1 MSIRLRLTIYWAVII
16 AALLMIAGLAVFL
29 LFERQQWGA
38 LDGAL
43 IEEADTAAATIS
55 RLGPGASDSIVRRL
69 SEERDLGPRRRV
81 RIVSGD
87 RVIADF
93 GDATSDL
100 PRIHPGH
107 PRRPDRADRGVR
119 DGMRGKL
126 RFAIVPLQLAGTSA
140 ILEDG
145 VDASAIRR
153 SIARLRASLLLIL
166 PLILITAVSGG
177 YLLAGRALVPIIAL
191 AGELS
196 RIDPRDLSR
205 RLDAGH
211 VNDEV
216 ARLTRAINALLDR
229 VERAANTERRFAADA
244 AHELRTPLAVL
255 RTGLE
260 VALGHERTPAA
271 YAETLA
277 SALGQVVALCT
288 MADQLL
294 TLARL
299 DQEAALDHERLD
311 LGALMREVVDAVEP
325 LVQAKQLTLA
335 ADTAGA
341 IAVDGNPIHL
351 KRLVINLIDNAIKF
365 TPAHGQVEIGVA
377 ARDGHAILRV
387 ADSGPGIPTADLP
400 FIFDRFFRG
409 KARDES
415 GNGLGLSLCREI
427 VRLHR
432 GAITAA
438 NRISGGCE
446 FVVTLPLAPILNVY

>member
-1 MSIRLRLTIYWAVII
+1 MSIRLRLTIYWAAII
-16 AALLMIAGLAVFL
+16 GLILVIAGVAVFI

-43 IEEADTAAATIS
+43 LEEADTAAATIS
-55 RLGPGASDSIVRRL
+55 RLGPGAGTDSIVRNL

-93 GDATSDL
+93 GDTTSDL
-100 PRIHPGH
+100 PEMRAGH
-107 PRRPDRADRGVR
+107 SKAPDRGVR
-119 DGMRGKL
+119 DGARGKL
-126 RFAIVPLQLAGTSA
+126 RYALVPFQLGDTSA
-140 ILEDG
+140 IFENG
-145 VDASAIRR
+145 VDASAVRK
-153 SIARLRASLLLIL
+153 SIARLRTSLLLIL
-166 PLILITAVSGG
+166 PLILSIAVSGG

-196 RIDPRDLSR
+196 RIDPRDLSH
-205 RLDAGH
+205 RLDAGP

-216 ARLTRAINALLDR
+216 ARLTDAINALLDR
-229 VERAANTERRFAADA
+229 VERAANTERRFADDA
-244 AHELRTPLAVL
+244 AHELRTPLSVL

-260 VALGHERTPAA
+260 VALGHERSPAEYSDA
-271 YAETLA
+271 VA
-277 SALGQVVALCT
+277 SALREVVALCT

-299 DQEAALDHERLD
+299 DQEASLERMRLD
-311 LGALMREVVDAVEP
+311 LGALIREVVEAVEP

-335 ADTAGA
+335 TDSAGVA
-341 IAVDGNPIHL
+341 TVDGNPIHL
-351 KRLVINLIDNAIKF
+351 RRLVINLIDNALKF
-365 TPAHGQVEIGVA
+365 TPAHGRVEIGLSV
-377 ARDGHAILRV
+377 RDGSAILRV
-387 ADSGPGIPTADLP
+387 ADSGPGIPPADLP

-427 VRLHR
+427 VRLHH
-432 GAITAA
+432 GAIAAA
-438 NRISGGCE
+438 NRTGGGCE
-446 FVVTLPLAPILNVY
+446 FVVTLPLAPCGDP

>member
-1 MSIRLRLTIYWAVII
+1 MSIRLRLTLYWAVVI

-43 IEEADTAAATIS
+43 MEEADTAAATIS
-55 RLGPGASDSIVRRL
+55 RLGPGAAIDSIVRRL

-81 RIVSGD
+81 RLVSGD

-93 GDATSDL
+93 GDSTADL
-100 PRIHPGH
+100 PEI
-107 PRRPDRADRGVR
+107 RANHDDQALRGVR
-119 DGMRGKL
+119 DGMRGEL
-126 RFAIVPLQLAGTSA
+126 RFAIVSLQLAGTSA

-205 RLDAGH
+205 RLRAGR

-216 ARLTRAINALLDR
+216 ARLSRAINALLER

-277 SALGQVVALCT
+277 SALAEVVALCT

-299 DQEAALDHERLD
+299 DQEATLEHERLD
-311 LGALMREVVDAVEP
+311 LGALIREVVDAIEP
-325 LVQAKQLTLA
+325 LVQAKQLTLSA
-335 ADTAGA
+335 ATDGA

-365 TPAHGQVEIGVA
+365 TPAHGRVEIVAA

-387 ADSGPGIPTADLP
+387 ADSGPGIPPADLP
-400 FIFDRFFRG
+400 LIFDRFFRG

-415 GNGLGLSLCREI
+415 GNGLGLSLCREV

-432 GAITAA
+432 GAISAA
-438 NRISGGCE
+438 NRDGGGCE
-446 FVVTLPLAPILNVY
+446 IVVTLPLAP

>member
-1 MSIRLRLTIYWAVII
+1 MSIRLRLTLYWAVII
-16 AALLMIAGLAVFL
+16 AALLMIAGLAAFL

-43 IEEADTAAATIS
+43 LEEADTAAATIS
-55 RLGPGASDSIVRRL
+55 RLGPGAASDSIVRRL

-93 GDATSDL
+93 GDTTTDL
-100 PRIHPGH
+100 PDIRAGH
-107 PRRPDRADRGVR
+107 SNRAESGVHDGTRRE
-119 DGMRGKL
+119 L
-126 RFAIVPLQLAGTSA
+126 RFALVPFQFAGVSA
-140 ILEDG
+140 TLEDG
-145 VDASAIRR
+145 VDAIAIRR
-153 SIARLRASLLLIL
+153 SVARLRASLLLIL
-166 PLILITAVSGG
+166 PLILIIAVSGG
-177 YLLAGRALVPIIAL
+177 YLFAGRALVPIIAL

-205 RLDAGH
+205 RLDAGQI
-211 VNDEV
+211 NDEV

-260 VALGHERTPAA
+260 VALGHERTPAV

-277 SALGQVVALCT
+277 SALGEVVALCA

-299 DQEAALDHERLD
+299 DQEAALERERLD
-311 LGALMREVVDAVEP
+311 LGALIRDVVEAVDP

-335 ADTAGA
+335 TDSTAP

-365 TPAHGQVEIGVA
+365 TPAHGRVEIGVA
-377 ARDGHAILRV
+377 GRDGHAILRV
-387 ADSGPGIPTADLP
+387 ADSGPGIPPADLP

-415 GNGLGLSLCREI
+415 GNGLGLSLCHEI
-427 VRLHR
+427 VRLHN
-432 GAITAA
+432 GAITAT
-438 NRISGGCE
+438 NRDGGGCE
-446 FVVTLPLAPILNVY
+446 FVVTLPLAP

>member
-1 MSIRLRLTIYWAVII
+1 MSIRLRLTIYWAAII
-16 AALLMIAGLAVFL
+16 GFILVIAGVAVFI

-43 IEEADTAAATIS
+43 LEEADTAAATIG
-55 RLGPGASDSIVRRL
+55 RLGPGAATDSIVRNL
-69 SEERDLGPRRRV
+69 SGERDLGPRRRV

-93 GDATSDL
+93 GDTTSDL
-100 PRIHPGH
+100 PEI
-107 PRRPDRADRGVR
+107 RAGDSKDPEHGVR
-119 DGMRGKL
+119 DDARGKL
-126 RFAIVPLQLAGTSA
+126 RFALVPLQLSGTSA
-140 ILEDG
+140 TLEDG
-145 VDASAIRR
+145 VDASAVRK
-153 SIARLRASLLLIL
+153 SIARLRTSLLLIL
-166 PLILITAVSGG
+166 PLILSIAVSGG

-205 RLDAGH
+205 RLDAGS

-229 VERAANTERRFAADA
+229 VERATNTERRFAADA

-260 VALGHERTPAA
+260 VALGHTRSPAE
-271 YAETLA
+271 YTDTLA
-277 SALGQVVALCT
+277 SALREVVALCT

-299 DQEAALDHERLD
+299 DQEAALERERLD
-311 LGALMREVVDAVEP
+311 LGALIREVVGAVEP
-325 LVQAKQLTLA
+325 LVQVKQLTLA
-335 ADTAGA
+335 TDSAGA

-351 KRLVINLIDNAIKF
+351 RRLVINLIDNAIKF
-365 TPAHGQVEIGVA
+365 TPAHGRLEIGLA
-377 ARDGHAILRV
+377 ARDGRAILRV
-387 ADSGPGIPTADLP
+387 ADSGPGIPAADLP

-409 KARDES
+409 RARDES

-427 VRLHR
+427 VRLHQ
-432 GAITAA
+432 GAIAAA
-438 NRISGGCE
+438 NRSGGGCE
-446 FVVTLPLAPILNVY
+446 FVVTLPLAL